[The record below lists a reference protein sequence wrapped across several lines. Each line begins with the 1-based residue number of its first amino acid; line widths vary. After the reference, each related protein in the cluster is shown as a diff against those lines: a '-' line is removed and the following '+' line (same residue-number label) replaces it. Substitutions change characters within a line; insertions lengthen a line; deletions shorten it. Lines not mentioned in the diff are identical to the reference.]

1 MLNWRVRYHR
11 LIEANPELHDPSVS
25 VVEVGSA
32 KASLANFLGRPVT
45 VVDPAGGAAALPN
58 LTIAPGNLLALPFSD
73 GQADVVV
80 CVDNL
85 APLAPAHRVAAIA
98 ELLRVARR
106 KVLISCPCH
115 KWAFEGE
122 RQLEASLTRLGITTP
137 DWLARHLR
145 NGLPDIQHILAPI
158 IASNFE
164 FEVSGN
170 ETMTQHYAAIALDF
184 FYPHAKA
191 NDRQLFAKAGWQPPI
206 EGNPWDYYYS
216 FMFTIDKTRVRR
228 AARAQNT
235 GRPAAPSSPP
245 RCQIYAVYHKNLPT
259 AHLRGITPIFI
270 GHNPREKPP
279 QAIDASD
286 SLDNRRWSE
295 LSAMYHVWKHG
306 ERSEIVG
313 FCHYRR
319 LFDFGAGPTDIRQIN
334 VPWAQAETFQ
344 SRMFDP
350 QIISQCAAGAIITA
364 MPFHD
369 ARSVFEHYCV
379 CHNTQ
384 DYLSV
389 FSDACI
395 RHPELSA
402 GLMEQFESK
411 SLYAANLFIMSWALF
426 DEICTIWMDVLTR
439 FADRHP
445 ERLVGAY
452 QTRDLSFLSERIFD
466 AWLRAKRASG
476 MKFIELPILFMH

>member
-1 MLNWRVRYHR
+1 LLNWRVRYHR

-115 KWAFEGE
+115 KW
-122 RQLEASLTRLGITTP
+122 
-137 DWLARHLR
+137 HLR

-206 EGNPWDYYYS
+206 EGNPWD
-216 FMFTIDKTRVRR
+216 
-228 AARAQNT
+228 
-235 GRPAAPSSPP
+235 
-245 RCQIYAVYHKNLPT
+245 
-259 AHLRGITPIFI
+259 
-270 GHNPREKPP
+270 
-279 QAIDASD
+279 
-286 SLDNRRWSE
+286 
-295 LSAMYHVWKHG
+295 
-306 ERSEIVG
+306 
-313 FCHYRR
+313 
-319 LFDFGAGPTDIRQIN
+319 
-334 VPWAQAETFQ
+334 
-344 SRMFDP
+344 
-350 QIISQCAAGAIITA
+350 
-364 MPFHD
+364 
-369 ARSVFEHYCV
+369 
-379 CHNTQ
+379 
-384 DYLSV
+384 
-389 FSDACI
+389 
-395 RHPELSA
+395 
-402 GLMEQFESK
+402 
-411 SLYAANLFIMSWALF
+411 
-426 DEICTIWMDVLTR
+426 
-439 FADRHP
+439 
-445 ERLVGAY
+445 
-452 QTRDLSFLSERIFD
+452 
-466 AWLRAKRASG
+466 
-476 MKFIELPILFMH
+476 